1 MLYYFIRKHIHTLA
15 ISLDIECF
23 FCYKN
28 CKDIKRSTC
37 LMVKVNILVFFR
49 GKELVKKKLAL
60 IRKEEKETAAKQLKE
75 SQV

>member
-1 MLYYFIRKHIHTLA
+1 
-15 ISLDIECF
+15 
-23 FCYKN
+23 
-28 CKDIKRSTC
+28 
-37 LMVKVNILVFFR
+37 MVKVNILVFFR